1 MNRLS
6 WIFPAALCVL
16 TLPFS
21 VKSGS
26 SSGKNIVEYRL
37 PLKSCSLEFYSL
49 AGGYTKIG
57 KGDDQGGR
65 YSHHGFFGSPE
76 SYFSISFFCIPKPAE
91 EVCPKELSRWHDVPA
106 EGLPGLYLEHFE
118 NINPALGGEAYFSHT
133 NSAVPPPGFSALDF
147 CFGDSTRTLSGTSEL
162 GKGRD
167 KKGRDAVLKI
177 LKTVHFVDDA
187 ALKAPPSPR

>member
-1 MNRLS
+1 MKLS
-6 WIFPAALCVL
+6 GCLIS
-16 TLPFS
+16 FS
-21 VKSGS
+21 F
-26 SSGKNIVEYRL
+26 R
-37 PLKSCSLEFYSL
+37 
-49 AGGYTKIG
+49 
-57 KGDDQGGR
+57 DGGR
-65 YSHHGFFGSPE
+65 VSVGKDKYSDNGNYRYDNYFGKYDDLHIGFT
-76 SYFSISFFCIPKPAE
+76 CVPKPAE

-118 NINPALGGEAYFSHT
+118 NINPALSGEAYFSHT